1 MTEPPTGSFEDILT
15 PVERPNFVYK
25 YASADRVAGIL
36 RDLTFYFGAAAPQN
50 DLFEFRVQSLLAQ
63 SSGTAHRVFANYLLA
78 TGEARDVDDALN
90 TARTGDQEIVQ
101 AISDDLIEKLN
112 EQLSLVREHSGV
124 TCFSSRRNDQ
134 RMWAAYGDNHA
145 GAAIEF
151 TTSLDRSRF
160 ASHLSRVLYVNKKLP
175 ICPSMMFMQGSL
187 DPRLASMLLCVKH
200 TDWRDEEE
208 WRLLL
213 LADSPQSH
221 ADRIVTFERTAITRV
236 FLGPR
241 IAPDEEEAIRS
252 AAARHEPPIPV
263 FKRRIHPELAYED
276 VVGFEIIQSPEQL
289 AYWMSLSRNDH
300 PNSPLNL
307 EPDR

>member
-1 MTEPPTGSFEDILT
+1 MTEPPGGSLEDILK
-15 PVERPNFVYK
+15 PVARPDFVYK
-25 YASADRVAGIL
+25 YSSADRVANIL

-63 SSGTAHRVFANYLLA
+63 TPGTAQRVFASYLLA
-78 TGEARDVDDALN
+78 TGEAGDVEDALN
-90 TARTGDQEIVQ
+90 IARTIDQETVQ
-101 AISDDLIEKLN
+101 AISDDVIENLN
-112 EQLSLVREHSGV
+112 RQLSLIREHSGV

-151 TTSLDRSRF
+151 TTNPDRSRF

-175 ICPSMMFMQGSL
+175 ICPSMLFTEGRL
-187 DPRLASMLLCVKH
+187 NERLASMLLCVKH

-213 LADSPQSH
+213 LTDTPQAH
-221 ADRIVTFERTAITRV
+221 ADRVVTFERTAITRV

-241 IAPDEEEAIRS
+241 ITREKEDAIRS
-252 AAARHEPPIPV
+252 AADLREPTIPV

-276 VVGFEIIQSPEQL
+276 VVGFEVVRSPEQL
-289 AYWMSLSRNDH
+289 AYWMSSLRNDH
-300 PNSPLNL
+300 PDSP
-307 EPDR
+307 PTFDADG